1 MKYKIETKFI
11 TPFDYENVKVEG
23 EWGRDRS
30 MDFITGVSDLAIPV
44 YPEVEIPDGAICVS
58 IETERM
64 RSKFNQEPYSMRICR
79 LLYLVPVDSK
89 EVQP

>member
-1 MKYKIETKFI
+1 MKYLIETKFVPPI
-11 TPFDYENVKVEG
+11 DYETVKVEG
-23 EWGRDRS
+23 EWGRDNS
-30 MDFITGVSDLAIPV
+30 LDFITGVSDLLIPV

-64 RSKFNQEPYSMRICR
+64 RSKFNSEPYSMRICR
-79 LLYLVPVDSK
+79 VLYLIPVGSN